1 MTDPWRKQRQGA
13 PSVRRFIQ
21 ERSPAASHGFSRI
34 AKHETWLFCNPPWSR
49 RPTAC
54 QGFGVTN
61 HETRNT
67 AVPSW
72 FPAHDFP
79 PFPTISQVPPP
90 KKIEYPR
97 ARRQPGQR
105 LHGCLE
111 SPRKRPWPACPAGWR
126 GEVRPGHE
134 SRPVRFTGRQRCLPG
149 ANQAPANG
157 FHESRD
163 TSHETRPFY
172 RVLRPSWGE
181 KCRLGAQKR

>member
-90 KKIEYPR
+90 KKNQVPPR
-97 ARRQPGQR
+97 TAAAGSAASWLPRVAAHASLACLSRRLARRSTSGSRIKAGTVHRPSEMSPWSEPG
-105 LHGCLE
+105 
-111 SPRKRPWPACPAGWR
+111 PRPWFSRVTAFPSRASAVGW
-126 GEVRPGHE
+126 
-134 SRPVRFTGRQRCLPG
+134 
-149 ANQAPANG
+149 
-157 FHESRD
+157 
-163 TSHETRPFY
+163 
-172 RVLRPSWGE
+172 
-181 KCRLGAQKR
+181 